1 MYIDYCFS
9 VMTGGS
15 VFTGV
20 VSYGTVVCRSS
31 GCRGHTV
38 LPSKRPFFHDLVRTA
53 AGGGA
58 AVTVSAGC
66 NDRRCHKTGEEGS
79 CEFLHSFAP

>member
-1 MYIDYCFS
+1 MYIDYYFS

-38 LPSKRPFFHDLVRTA
+38 LPSKHPFFHDLVRNA
-53 AGGGA
+53 AGG

-66 NDRRCHKTGEEGS
+66 KNRRCHKTGEEES
-79 CEFLHSFAP
+79 SEFHHSFAP